1 VNTRPCQWTHQ
12 PWKFGRFILQTFGGS
27 CGFHR
32 PRRDVLHQRLSVCA
46 QGMSKPHAASLMAAL
61 PLFPTLLSPKNT
73 LSRYPVPSLL
83 SHQFLKAWQIAGSV
97 TGFAVGRLWSF
108 GECSP
113 VHGSKNFWSQLKA
126 HSGRSRSIVSMSK
139 ANGCFGDNS
148 KSQTSF
154 VSKATTFRS

>member
-1 VNTRPCQWTHQ
+1 
-12 PWKFGRFILQTFGGS
+12 
-27 CGFHR
+27 
-32 PRRDVLHQRLSVCA
+32 
-46 QGMSKPHAASLMAAL
+46 MSKPHAASLMAAL

-126 HSGRSRSIVSMSK
+126 HSV
-139 ANGCFGDNS
+139 NVQ
-148 KSQTSF
+148 SQWLF
-154 VSKATTFRS
+154 WRQQ